1 VLEAGGH
8 RITGVRIMDG
18 GARSALWR
26 QIVADVL
33 GRAVAHAPG
42 ADLGSAH
49 GVARVAGVAAGLW
62 GWEGGRSAEAGAVWH
77 EPAAATAATY
87 GERYGLYRDLYR
99 RLAPAFATAARG

>member
-8 RITGVRIMDG
+8 RIAAVRIMDG

-33 GRAVAHAPG
+33 GRAVTHAPG

-49 GVARVAGVAAGLW
+49 GAALVAGVAAGLW
-62 GWEGGRSAEAGAVWH
+62 GWEDAPRAVASTAVHEPDPAAGAR
-77 EPAAATAATY
+77 Y
-87 GERYGLYRDLYR
+87 GELYGVYRDLYA
-99 RLAPAFATAARG
+99 RLAPAFAAVR